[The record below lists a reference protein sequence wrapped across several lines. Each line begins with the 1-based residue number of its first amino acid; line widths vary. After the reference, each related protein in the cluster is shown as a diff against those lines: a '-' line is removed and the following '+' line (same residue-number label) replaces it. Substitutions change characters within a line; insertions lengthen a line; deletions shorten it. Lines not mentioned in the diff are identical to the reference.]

1 MEPLQ
6 TFLDDPLR
14 VVRAI
19 RFANRFKFKMTDDV
33 LEAAKNP
40 KVIEG
45 LFRTVSFERLAIE
58 LDKMLEGN
66 NPNKSIQDLH

>member
-45 LFRTVSFERLAIE
+45 LFRTVSFERLGIE

>member
-14 VVRAI
+14 VVRAV

-66 NPNKSIQDLH
+66 NPNKSI